1 MSMGKHSARVGA
13 AAGAAALA
21 LGLSVAG
28 VPGSI
33 AVGAADSPDT
43 MSAGA
48 EDSPS
53 RNTRVT
59 RGVKDSNRVGQSD
72 STIRGSDS
80 VAPSAV
86 KGTAPRGQ
94 AIADAEADTDRT
106 ARPTAPDARP
116 SIAEQTATPAVA
128 EPSAARSPIAAAPVT
143 ATPVEPADSFAVPV
157 PVPRSVSLSVPVSVP
172 ATAIPTATPDRP
184 IPAPPEFAGA
194 PPAVNAPP
202 RALATVATPA
212 GAAASSFADV
222 LGDLLGP
229 IQAFI
234 DGAALLV
241 RRTLFN
247 EAPTVS
253 PVQLTGQTEGPITG
267 TIGAVDPED
276 DPLTFTISG
285 SPRFGTVAVNRDG
298 GYTYTPGPAFAGTD
312 SFSVTATD
320 TGFHINLL
328 DPFRPA
334 GTSASVSVAR
344 GAVRPALRFQ
354 FVYGAGSQFW
364 SPSARAAL
372 ESAATQ
378 LGSYLVVSSP
388 VTVTYQVN
396 GEFSPLSA
404 TLAEAGSSFASPGPG
419 FLDTVVQNKIQTG
432 ADANGSTPD
441 GTISVNFGQPWSLG
455 SPVAGNQY
463 DLESIA
469 MHELLHTLGFLSYV
483 QQAGANTGQTWT
495 VYDSFLVNSAGNR
508 IIGPDYLWSS
518 AYNPNLTGANRG
530 VYFSGPNAVAANN
543 GLVPLYTPNPW
554 VSGSSLSHLSDY
566 VFTGSKDTLM
576 TAVVSRGPAPRALSA
591 VELGILRDLGYTV
604 APGPGGATLM
614 FVGVLFLRRLRQ
626 NGAVEPR

>member
-1 MSMGKHSARVGA
+1 
-13 AAGAAALA
+13 
-21 LGLSVAG
+21 
-28 VPGSI
+28 
-33 AVGAADSPDT
+33 
-43 MSAGA
+43 
-48 EDSPS
+48 
-53 RNTRVT
+53 
-59 RGVKDSNRVGQSD
+59 
-72 STIRGSDS
+72 
-80 VAPSAV
+80 
-86 KGTAPRGQ
+86 
-94 AIADAEADTDRT
+94 
-106 ARPTAPDARP
+106 
-116 SIAEQTATPAVA
+116 
-128 EPSAARSPIAAAPVT
+128 VT
-143 ATPVEPADSFAVPV
+143 AA
-157 PVPRSVSLSVPVSVP
+157 
-172 ATAIPTATPDRP
+172 
-184 IPAPPEFAGA
+184 
-194 PPAVNAPP
+194 P

-247 EAPTVS
+247 EAPAVS
-253 PVQLTGQTEGPITG
+253 PVQLSGQTEGPITG

-285 SPRFGTVAVNRDG
+285 APRFGTVAVNPDG
-298 GYTYTPGPAFAGTD
+298 EYTYTPGPAFAGTD

-441 GTISVNFGQPWSLG
+441 GNISVNFGQPWSLG

-614 FVGVLFLRRLRQ
+614 FVGVLFLRRFRQ

>member
-1 MSMGKHSARVGA
+1 
-13 AAGAAALA
+13 
-21 LGLSVAG
+21 
-28 VPGSI
+28 
-33 AVGAADSPDT
+33 
-43 MSAGA
+43 
-48 EDSPS
+48 
-53 RNTRVT
+53 
-59 RGVKDSNRVGQSD
+59 
-72 STIRGSDS
+72 
-80 VAPSAV
+80 
-86 KGTAPRGQ
+86 
-94 AIADAEADTDRT
+94 
-106 ARPTAPDARP
+106 
-116 SIAEQTATPAVA
+116 
-128 EPSAARSPIAAAPVT
+128 
-143 ATPVEPADSFAVPV
+143 
-157 PVPRSVSLSVPVSVP
+157 VSVP

-298 GYTYTPGPAFAGTD
+298 GYTYTPGPVFAGTD

-441 GTISVNFGQPWSLG
+441 GNISVNFGQPWSLG

-614 FVGVLFLRRLRQ
+614 FVGVLFLRRFRQ

>member
-441 GTISVNFGQPWSLG
+441 GNISVNFGQPWSLG

-576 TAVVSRGPAPRALSA
+576 TAVVSRGLAPRALSA

-614 FVGVLFLRRLRQ
+614 FVGVLFLRRFRQ

>member
-1 MSMGKHSARVGA
+1 MSIGKHSARVGA

-33 AVGAADSPDT
+33 AIGGADSPDSV
-43 MSAGA
+43 SAEA
-48 EDSPS
+48 DDSPA
-53 RNTRVT
+53 RNTHVA
-59 RGVKDSNRVGQSD
+59 RGIKEGNRVGQSE
-72 STIRGSDS
+72 STIRVPDS
-80 VAPSAV
+80 VAPGAARRAARAAA
-86 KGTAPRGQ
+86 APRGQ
-94 AIADAEADTDRT
+94 TVADAEPDTDRT
-106 ARPTAPDARP
+106 ARPTAREARQATAAP
-116 SIAEQTATPAVA
+116 SVTPAA
-128 EPSAARSPIAAAPVT
+128 AYPSAAQSPVAAVPAT
-143 ATPVEPADSFAVPV
+143 ATPADSFAGPVPVPLSVSVSVPV
-157 PVPRSVSLSVPVSVP
+157 PVS
-172 ATAIPTATPDRP
+172 AIPTATPDRP
-184 IPAPPEFAGA
+184 IPTPPEFAGA
-194 PPAVNAPP
+194 PSAVTAAP
-202 RALATVATPA
+202 RALATVSTPA

-253 PVQLTGQTEGPITG
+253 PIQLTGQTEGPITG

-276 DPLTFTISG
+276 DPLAFTIEG
-285 SPRFGTVAVNRDG
+285 SPRYGTVAVNRNG
-298 GYTYTPGPAFAGTD
+298 EYTYTPGPDFAGTD

-344 GAVRPALRFQ
+344 GAVAPALRFQ
-354 FVYGAGSQFW
+354 FVYGSGSQFW
-364 SPSARAAL
+364 SPQARAAL

-388 VTVTYQVN
+388 VTVTYRVT
-396 GEFSPLSA
+396 GEYSPLSA
-404 TLAEAGSSFASPGPG
+404 TLAEAGSSFAGPGPG

-432 ADANGSTPD
+432 ADANGSAPD
-441 GTISVNFGQPWSLG
+441 GSISVNFGQSWSL
-455 SPVAGNQY
+455 SNAVAGNQY

-508 IIGPDYLWSS
+508 IIGPDYLWNT
-518 AYNPNLTGANRG
+518 AYNPNLTGGNRG

-543 GLVPLYTPNPW
+543 GPVPLYTPNPW
-554 VSGSSLSHLSDY
+554 TSGSSLSHLSDY
-566 VFTGSKDTLM
+566 VFTGSKDSLM
-576 TAVVSRGPAPRALSA
+576 TAVVGRGPAPRALSA
-591 VELGILRDLGYTV
+591 VELGIMRDLGYTI
-604 APGPGGATLM
+604 APGSGGATLM
-614 FVGVLFLRRLRQ
+614 FVGVLFLRRLRRS
-626 NGAVEPR
+626 VP

>member
-94 AIADAEADTDRT
+94 AIADTEPDTDRT
-106 ARPTAPDARP
+106 ARPTARKARP

-441 GTISVNFGQPWSLG
+441 GNISVNFGQPWSLG

-591 VELGILRDLGYTV
+591 VELGILRDLGYTFV
-604 APGPGGATLM
+604 ALGSDGGSVRAGLMSILSTLR
-614 FVGVLFLRRLRQ
+614 GK
-626 NGAVEPR
+626 

>member
-1 MSMGKHSARVGA
+1 MSIGKHSARVGA

-33 AVGAADSPDT
+33 AIGAADSPDSV
-43 MSAGA
+43 SAEA
-48 EDSPS
+48 DDSPA
-53 RNTRVT
+53 RNTRVA
-59 RGVKDSNRVGQSD
+59 RGFKEGNRVGQSE
-72 STIRGSDS
+72 STIRVPDS
-80 VAPSAV
+80 VAPGAAKRAARV
-86 KGTAPRGQ
+86 AAAPRGQ
-94 AIADAEADTDRT
+94 TVADTEPDTDRT
-106 ARPTAPDARP
+106 ARPTAREARQ
-116 SIAEQTATPAVA
+116 STAAPTVTPAA
-128 EPSAARSPIAAAPVT
+128 AYPSAAQSPIAAVPAT
-143 ATPVEPADSFAVPV
+143 ATPADSFAGPVPEPLSVSVPV
-157 PVPRSVSLSVPVSVP
+157 PVS
-172 ATAIPTATPDRP
+172 ATAIPDQAPDQP

-194 PPAVNAPP
+194 PSAVTAAP
-202 RALATVATPA
+202 RALATVSTPA

-247 EAPTVS
+247 EAPTVN

-267 TIGAVDPED
+267 TIGAVDPEE
-276 DPLTFTISG
+276 DPLTFTLSG
-285 SPRFGTVAVNRDG
+285 SPRYGTVEVNRNG
-298 GYTYTPGPAFAGTD
+298 EYTYTPGPDFAGTD

-344 GAVRPALRFQ
+344 GAVAPALRFQ
-354 FVYGAGSQFW
+354 FVYGSGSQFW
-364 SPSARAAL
+364 SPQARAAL

-378 LGSYLVVSSP
+378 LSSYLVVSSP
-388 VTVTYQVN
+388 VTVTYRVT
-396 GEFSPLSA
+396 GEYSPLSA
-404 TLAEAGSSFASPGPG
+404 TLAEAGSSFAGPGPG

-432 ADANGSTPD
+432 ADANGSAPD
-441 GTISVNFGQPWSLG
+441 GSISVNFGQSWSL
-455 SPVAGNQY
+455 SNAVAGNQY

-495 VYDSFLVNSAGNR
+495 VYDSFLVNSEGNR
-508 IIGPDYLWSS
+508 IIGPDYLWNT
-518 AYNPNLTGANRG
+518 AYNPNLTGGNRG

-543 GLVPLYTPNPW
+543 GPVPLYTPNPW
-554 VSGSSLSHLSDY
+554 TSGSSLSHLSDY
-566 VFTGSKDTLM
+566 VFTGSKDSLM
-576 TAVVSRGPAPRALSA
+576 TAVVGRGPAPRALSA
-591 VELGILRDLGYTV
+591 VELGIMRDLGHTI
-604 APGPGGATLM
+604 APGSGGATLM
-614 FVGVLFLRRLRQ
+614 FVGVLFLRRLRRS
-626 NGAVEPR
+626 VL

>member
-1 MSMGKHSARVGA
+1 MSIGKHSARVGA

-43 MSAGA
+43 VSAGA
-48 EDSPS
+48 DASPA
-53 RNTRVT
+53 RNTRIT
-59 RGVKDSNRVGQSD
+59 RGVRDSNRVGQSE
-72 STIRGSDS
+72 STIRGSAS
-80 VAPSAV
+80 VAPGVASGAI
-86 KGTAPRGQ
+86 KGPAPRGH
-94 AIADAEADTDRT
+94 AFADAEADTDRP
-106 ARPTAPDARP
+106 ARPTAREARP
-116 SIAEQTATPAVA
+116 SPAAPATTPAVATPAVA
-128 EPSAARSPIAAAPVT
+128 EPLAPESPIAAVPVT
-143 ATPVEPADSFAVPV
+143 ATPVDTADSVAGPV
-157 PVPRSVSLSVPVSVP
+157 AGPVSG
-172 ATAIPTATPDRP
+172 TAIPTATPDRP
-184 IPAPPEFAGA
+184 IPAPPEFPGA
-194 PPAVNAPP
+194 PSGVTAAP
-202 RALATVATPA
+202 RALATVSTPA

-234 DGAALLV
+234 EGAALLV

-247 EAPTVS
+247 EAPTVN

-285 SPRFGTVAVNRDG
+285 APRYGTVAVDRNG
-298 GYTYTPGPAFAGTD
+298 EYIYTPGPAFAGTD

-334 GTSASVSVAR
+334 GTAASVSVAR
-344 GAVRPALRFQ
+344 GAVAPALRFQ
-354 FVYGAGSQFW
+354 FIYGSGSQFW
-364 SPSARAAL
+364 SPQARAAL

-378 LGSYLVVSSP
+378 LGSYFVVSSP
-388 VTVTYQVN
+388 VTVTYRVT

-419 FLDTVVQNKIQTG
+419 FLDTVVQDKIRTG
-432 ADANGSTPD
+432 ADANGSAPD
-441 GTISVNFGQPWSLG
+441 GSISVNFGQSWSLG
-455 SPVAGNQY
+455 NPVAGNQY

-495 VYDSFLVNSAGNR
+495 VYDSFLVNSAGNPV
-508 IIGPDYLWSS
+508 ISPDYRWNS
-518 AYNPNLTGANRG
+518 AYNPNLTGGNRG
-530 VYFSGPNAVAANN
+530 LYFGGPNAVAANN
-543 GLVPLYTPNPW
+543 GPVPLYTPNPW
-554 VSGSSLSHLSDY
+554 ASGSSLSHLSDY
-566 VFTGSKDTLM
+566 VFTGSQDTLM
-576 TAVVSRGPAPRALSA
+576 TAVVGRGPAPRTLSA
-591 VELGILRDLGYTV
+591 VELGILRDIGYTI

-614 FVGVLFLRRLRQ
+614 FVGVLFLRRLRRT
-626 NGAVEPR
+626 VP

>member
-234 DGAALLV
+234 DGTALLV

-441 GTISVNFGQPWSLG
+441 GNISVNFGQPWSLG

>member
-1 MSMGKHSARVGA
+1 MA
-13 AAGAAALA
+13 
-21 LGLSVAG
+21 
-28 VPGSI
+28 
-33 AVGAADSPDT
+33 
-43 MSAGA
+43 
-48 EDSPS
+48 
-53 RNTRVT
+53 
-59 RGVKDSNRVGQSD
+59 
-72 STIRGSDS
+72 
-80 VAPSAV
+80 
-86 KGTAPRGQ
+86 
-94 AIADAEADTDRT
+94 
-106 ARPTAPDARP
+106 
-116 SIAEQTATPAVA
+116 
-128 EPSAARSPIAAAPVT
+128 
-143 ATPVEPADSFAVPV
+143 
-157 PVPRSVSLSVPVSVP
+157 
-172 ATAIPTATPDRP
+172 TATPDRP
-184 IPAPPEFAGA
+184 IPAPEFAGA
-194 PPAVNAPP
+194 PPAVTAAP
-202 RALATVATPA
+202 RALATVSTPA

-276 DPLTFTISG
+276 DPLTFTVSG

-298 GYTYTPGPAFAGTD
+298 EYTYTPGPAFAGTD

-334 GTSASVSVAR
+334 GTSAGVSVAR
-344 GAVRPALRFQ
+344 GAVVPALRFQ

-364 SPSARAAL
+364 SPQARVAL

-419 FLDTVVQNKIQTG
+419 FLDTVVQNKIRTG
-432 ADANGSTPD
+432 TDANGSAPD
-441 GTISVNFGQPWSLG
+441 GDISVNFGQPWSLG

-483 QQAGANTGQTWT
+483 QQAGSNTGQTWT

-508 IIGPDYLWSS
+508 IIGPDYLWNA

-566 VFTGSKDTLM
+566 VFTGSEDTLM

-626 NGAVEPR
+626 TGAVEPR

>member
-285 SPRFGTVAVNRDG
+285 SPRFGTVAVNPDG
-298 GYTYTPGPAFAGTD
+298 EYTYTPGPAFAGTD

-441 GTISVNFGQPWSLG
+441 GNISVNFGQPWSLG

>member
-1 MSMGKHSARVGA
+1 
-13 AAGAAALA
+13 
-21 LGLSVAG
+21 
-28 VPGSI
+28 
-33 AVGAADSPDT
+33 

-234 DGAALLV
+234 DGTALLV

-441 GTISVNFGQPWSLG
+441 GNISVNFGQPWSLG

>member
-1 MSMGKHSARVGA
+1 MSVGKHSARVGA

-21 LGLSVAG
+21 LSLSVIG

-441 GTISVNFGQPWSLG
+441 GNISVNFGQPWSLG

>member
-1 MSMGKHSARVGA
+1 MSVGKHSARVGA

-21 LGLSVAG
+21 LSLSVIG

-43 MSAGA
+43 VSAGA

-59 RGVKDSNRVGQSD
+59 RGVKESNAGGQSE
-72 STIRGSDS
+72 STIRGTDS
-80 VAPSAV
+80 VAPGTA

-94 AIADAEADTDRT
+94 AIADTEPDTDRT
-106 ARPTAPDARP
+106 ARPTARTARP
-116 SIAEQTATPAVA
+116 SIAEQTATPADVD
-128 EPSAARSPIAAAPVT
+128 PSAAESPIAEVPVT

-157 PVPRSVSLSVPVSVP
+157 PVPLAVSVP
-172 ATAIPTATPDRP
+172 ATAIPTTIPDRP
-184 IPAPPEFAGA
+184 IPAPPEFVGA
-194 PPAVNAPP
+194 PSAVNAAP

-285 SPRFGTVAVNRDG
+285 APRYGTVGVNRDG
-298 GYTYTPGPAFAGTD
+298 EYTYTPGPAFAGTD

-344 GAVRPALRFQ
+344 GAVAPALRFQ

-364 SPSARAAL
+364 SPQARAAL

-419 FLDTVVQNKIQTG
+419 FLDTLVQNKIQTG

-441 GTISVNFGQPWSLG
+441 GNISVNFGQPWSLG

-508 IIGPDYLWSS
+508 IIGPDYLWSI

>member
-21 LGLSVAG
+21 LSLSVAG

-43 MSAGA
+43 VSAAA
-48 EDSPS
+48 EDSPA

-143 ATPVEPADSFAVPV
+143 STPVEPADSFAVPV

-441 GTISVNFGQPWSLG
+441 GNISVNFGQPWSLG